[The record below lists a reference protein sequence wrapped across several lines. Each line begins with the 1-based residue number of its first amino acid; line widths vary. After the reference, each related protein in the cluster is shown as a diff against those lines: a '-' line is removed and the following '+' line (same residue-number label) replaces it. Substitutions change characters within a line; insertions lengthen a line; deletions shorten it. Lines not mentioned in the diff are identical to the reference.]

1 VSDFITR
8 LRVEILPPSEV
19 KGRQIYLVTE
29 DFVYD
34 SNLFGRITVPAG
46 FKTDFA
52 SIPRFAWRYI
62 DPEDPCI
69 LYASVVHDYLY
80 SLAGKIGEVQF
91 TRDLADRVLREAMEL
106 SGARADQRAIVYK
119 LVSWFGGSHWDA
131 DQKAA

>member
-1 VSDFITR
+1 MSDFLTR

-19 KGRQIYLVTE
+19 KGRQVYVLTQ

-80 SLAGKIGEVQF
+80 SLAGKNGAVAF
-91 TRDLADRVLREAMEL
+91 TRELADRVLREAMEL
-106 SGARADQRAIVYK
+106 SGARVDQRAIVYN
-119 LVSWFGGSHWDA
+119 LVQWFGGSHWKEP
-131 DQKAA
+131 KAA